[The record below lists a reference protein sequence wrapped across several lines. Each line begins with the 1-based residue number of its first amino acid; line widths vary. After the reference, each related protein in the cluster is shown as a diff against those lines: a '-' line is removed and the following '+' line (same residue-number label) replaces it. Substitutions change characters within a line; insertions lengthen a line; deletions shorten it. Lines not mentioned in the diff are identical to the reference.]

1 MNEYIGRT
9 LKLVRSYHDLSQI
22 DVANKLGISRS
33 YLSELEAGRKTPSMD
48 LLGQY
53 SHEFSVPMSTLML
66 ISEGFEE
73 NSITGRMKKAA
84 TDKAIRLLEW
94 VEARKNN

>member
-1 MNEYIGRT
+1 MSEYIGRT

-73 NSITGRMKKAA
+73 NSITGRMKKVA